1 MKKVLTGTLVLL
13 AFLMTTLLAACGIV
27 ADGRN
32 LQVRQQDKTIL
43 SVGLDGV
50 HLDGNVTGLSVDDK
64 GLKIKYPNGDLDWDA
79 DGLQILHTGGSITVK
94 DAKIVVTDKDGKQKT
109 LDSGSDGAE
118 YRADGGTTVQTGGK
132 ATMPADYPAEKLA
145 LMEGFTLNASADL
158 GQVQVVSGYVKDTK
172 PEAVLEHYRALMLDS
187 DSFHQ
192 EKKGGNIV
200 LRAKVQGTD
209 FTVFIREAVDGK
221 DTNLS
226 IMAGK

>member
-1 MKKVLTGTLVLL
+1 MRKALVASLALL
-13 AFLMTTLLAACGIV
+13 LMALLSACGIA

-32 LQVRQQDKTIL
+32 LQVRQNDKTIL
-43 SVGLDGV
+43 SVGLDGFR
-50 HLDGNVTGLSVDDK
+50 LDGNVTGLTLDSN

-79 DGLQILHTGGSITVK
+79 EGLQIIHADGSIIVK
-94 DAKIVVTDKDGKQKT
+94 DAKIVVTDKDGNQKT
-109 LDSGSDGAE
+109 LDAGGDGAE
-118 YRADGGTTVQTGGK
+118 YRADGGALVQTGGK
-132 ATMPADYPAEKLA
+132 ATMPADYPADKLA
-145 LMEGFTLNASADL
+145 LMDGFMLNASADL
-158 GQVQVVSGYVKDTK
+158 GDVQVVSGYVKDTT

-200 LRAKVQGTD
+200 LRAKVKDTD
-209 FTVFIREAVDGK
+209 FTVYIRVSADGK